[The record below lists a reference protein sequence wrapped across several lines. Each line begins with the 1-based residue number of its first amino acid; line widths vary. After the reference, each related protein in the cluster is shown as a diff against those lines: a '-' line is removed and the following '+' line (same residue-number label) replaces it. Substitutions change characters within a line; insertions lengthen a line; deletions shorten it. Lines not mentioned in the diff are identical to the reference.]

1 MASFVEDANNIEIE
15 VFNELKTV
23 IDPEI
28 GINIIDLGFVYKIEY
43 AEEKGIQ
50 IEMTLSTKGCPMGD
64 VIMDSIQSTL
74 TEKFPNK
81 KIDINLVWEPAWSS
95 DFVTPEGKKALGMTY

>member
-1 MASFVEDANNIEIE
+1 MENFAEGANTTEME
-15 VFNELKTV
+15 VYNELKTV

-43 AEEKGIQ
+43 NEEKGIQ

-64 VIMDSIQSTL
+64 VILDSIQTIL
-74 TEKFPNK
+74 NK
-81 KIDINLVWEPAWSS
+81 KFSGKKLNIQLIWEPAWSS
-95 DFVTPEGKKALGMTY
+95 DFVTPAGREVLGI

>member
-1 MASFVEDANNIEIE
+1 MENFAEGANTTEME
-15 VFNELKTV
+15 VYNELKTV

-43 AEEKGIQ
+43 NEEKGIQ

-64 VIMDSIQSTL
+64 VILDSIQTIL
-74 TEKFPNK
+74 NK
-81 KIDINLVWEPAWSS
+81 KFSGKKLNIQLIWEPAWSS
-95 DFVTPEGKKALGMTY
+95 DFVTPEGRKVLGI

>member
-1 MASFVEDANNIEIE
+1 MENFAEGANTTEME
-15 VFNELKTV
+15 VYNELKTV

-43 AEEKGIQ
+43 NEEKGIQ

-64 VIMDSIQSTL
+64 VILDSIQTIL
-74 TEKFPNK
+74 NK
-81 KIDINLVWEPAWSS
+81 KFSGKKLNIQLIWEPAWSS
-95 DFVTPEGKKALGMTY
+95 DFVTPAGREALGI